1 MSKDLKKV
9 LDNKD
14 KSISTSK
21 SSLTRL
27 FRKIMFDHG
36 ITNQQ
41 WYNLSTRYFRGT
53 STNRNKTTR
62 QINQDRNNLNRSLA
76 KPKIQWS
83 NFITA
88 LRILRPDEIE
98 FTVKMRWIKR
108 DITTVHTLEFIP
120 EDIADDEEADNE

>member
-9 LDNKD
+9 LDSKD
-14 KSISTSK
+14 KNIGTSK
-21 SSLTRL
+21 SSLTQL
-27 FRKIMFDHG
+27 FRKILFDHG
-36 ITNQQ
+36 IGNQQ
-41 WYNLSTRYFRGT
+41 WYNLSTRYFRGV

-62 QINQDRNNLNRSLA
+62 QINQDRNNLNRALA

-98 FTVKMRWIKR
+98 FTVKLRWIKR
-108 DITTVHTLEFIP
+108 DITTIHTLEFTP
-120 EDIADDEEADNE
+120 EDIADHEETDD